1 MVRAFTFT
9 AFKTD
14 ICKATLILFMLL
26 FVRGV
31 QAETLHFSTLD
42 WCPFVCPQDKE
53 KPGFLVEYVQ
63 TIFKNTPYKIKIKAY
78 PWSRAIKYT
87 ESGETLAL
95 LGPAKEEAPNLI
107 FPKSEIGQQRFCFF
121 TRTEDSWM
129 FGQPSSVMG
138 RTVMVPQDAFPAA
151 LNEYRHKAQ
160 FKFRPYN
167 NDYVR
172 LVLEMLRVKRIDT
185 ILLTYN
191 SMMNFLSAQPFVRQ
205 EIKYANCISKQNLYL
220 AFTPNIKKRA
230 QVDKVMAVFEREI
243 ALLRK
248 KNYLQDLLVKYQLD

>member
-1 MVRAFTFT
+1 MGISNKVSGH
-9 AFKTD
+9 KSVKS
-14 ICKATLILFMLL
+14 KATMSLFLLL
-26 FVRGV
+26 FFINTH
-31 QAETLHFSTLD
+31 AETLHFSTLD

-63 TIFKNTPYKIKIKAY
+63 AIFKNTPYKIKIKAY
-78 PWSRAIKYT
+78 PYSRAIQYT
-87 ESGETLAL
+87 ETGEVIAL

-129 FGQPSSVMG
+129 FGLPSSVMG

-172 LVLEMLRVKRIDT
+172 LVLEMLRVRRIDT

-191 SMMNFLSAQPFVRQ
+191 SMMNFLSAQPFLRQ

-230 QVDKVMAVFEREI
+230 QVEKVMAVFEREI

-248 KNYLQDLLVKYQLD
+248 KNHLQDLLVKYQLD